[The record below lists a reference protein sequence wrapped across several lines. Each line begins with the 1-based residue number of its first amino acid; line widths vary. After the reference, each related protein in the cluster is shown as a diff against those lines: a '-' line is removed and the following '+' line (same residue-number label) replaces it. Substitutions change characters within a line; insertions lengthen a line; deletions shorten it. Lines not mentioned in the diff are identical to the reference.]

1 MITFD
6 LMMTCIIIMKMTLSW
21 YNRRTGKNER
31 EENKKKKKK
40 RKKKKKKKKKKSV
53 E

>member
-40 RKKKKKKKKKKSV
+40 VQNNIVQIFNNR
-53 E
+53 